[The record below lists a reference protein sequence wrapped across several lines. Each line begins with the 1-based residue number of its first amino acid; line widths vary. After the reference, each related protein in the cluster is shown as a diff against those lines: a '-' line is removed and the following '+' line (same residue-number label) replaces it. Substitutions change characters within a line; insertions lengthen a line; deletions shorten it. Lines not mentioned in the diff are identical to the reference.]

1 MKNTKANILEAAK
14 TLFNK
19 LGIADVTLRRI
30 ASELKISQGNLNY
43 HYKRRED
50 ILEAL
55 YFEMVIDFDARVNN
69 IESTKIDLAVIYK
82 QSRVS
87 MFQMAE
93 YNFIW
98 RDLSQLLREN
108 ETILK
113 HFTEVYQ
120 KRFLGYRHVF
130 GLLVAAG
137 EMRPSQIEQE
147 YDHLANR
154 LISYSDFWLSSVALY
169 QTPLTPATITEHH
182 LILFETFYPY
192 LTTKGQKS
200 YQKVLDRGK
209 LKKGTKSVTTSL

>member
-1 MKNTKANILEAAK
+1 MKNIKGHILEVAK

-19 LGIADVTLRRI
+19 FGIADVTLRQI
-30 ASELKISQGNLNY
+30 ALELKISQGNLNY
-43 HYKRRED
+43 HYKKRED

-55 YFEMVIDFDARVNN
+55 YFEMVTDFDARVNN
-69 IESTKIDLAVIYK
+69 LAVTKIDLAVIYQ

-108 ETILK
+108 DTILK

-120 KRFLGYRHVF
+120 KRFLGYKYVF

-137 EMRPSQIEQE
+137 EMRPSEVENE
-147 YDHLANR
+147 YDHLASR
-154 LISYSDFWLSSVALY
+154 LISFSDFWLSSVALY
-169 QTPLTPATITEHH
+169 QTPLTPATISEHH

-192 LTTKGQKS
+192 LTSIGQMA
-200 YQKVLDRGK
+200 YRKVLDEAFAEK
-209 LKKGTKSVTTSL
+209 M

>member
-1 MKNTKANILEAAK
+1 MKNIKAHILEVAK

-19 LGIADVTLRRI
+19 FGIADVTLRRI
-30 ASELKISQGNLNY
+30 ALALKISQGNLNY

-55 YFEMVIDFDARVNN
+55 YFEMVTDFDARVNN
-69 IESTKIDLAVIYK
+69 LGSTKIDLAVIYK

-108 ETILK
+108 DTILK

-120 KRFLGYRHVF
+120 KRFLGYKHVF
-130 GLLVAAG
+130 GLLVASG
-137 EMRPSQIEQE
+137 EMRPSKIEKE
-147 YDHLANR
+147 YDHLASR

-169 QTPLTPATITEHH
+169 QTPLTPATINEHH

-192 LTTKGQKS
+192 LTPTGQKA
-200 YQKVLDRGK
+200 YKKVLDEAFAEK
-209 LKKGTKSVTTSL
+209 V